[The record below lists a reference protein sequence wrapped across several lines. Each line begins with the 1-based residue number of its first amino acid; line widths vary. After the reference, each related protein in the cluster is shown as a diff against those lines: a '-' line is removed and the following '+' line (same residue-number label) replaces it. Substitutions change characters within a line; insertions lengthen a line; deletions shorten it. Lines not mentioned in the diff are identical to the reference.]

1 MSTLVSVAAAAVP
14 LAAGWSVHSL
24 WLRRRIERA
33 RRDPLTGLL
42 TRETFESR
50 ARKLA
55 RGGAV
60 AVVVIDL
67 DRFKQLNDT
76 HGHAAGDAML
86 QATGRRLIE
95 SVRRPGTV
103 ARLGGD
109 EFAVVFRCTTPSD
122 MGWVLFDLHEVLC
135 APVDFEG
142 RSVRIGASL
151 GAIWHD
157 ARAAVD
163 LSALMRRAD
172 EAMYAAK
179 PTGGWRIADGLT
191 PVMTTTNGR
200 RTGRPGA
207 ASSAGGAR

>member
-1 MSTLVSVAAAAVP
+1 MSEILTAVAAAGP
-14 LAAGWSVHSL
+14 LVAGWSFHGL
-24 WLRRRIERA
+24 WLRRRIEAA

-42 TRETFESR
+42 TREIFGSR
-50 ARKLA
+50 ARKLV

-67 DRFKQLNDT
+67 DRFKQLNDA
-76 HGHAAGDAML
+76 HGHAAGDAVL

-95 SVRRPGTV
+95 SLRRPGTV

-109 EFAVVFRCTTPSD
+109 EFVAVFRCTTPSD
-122 MGWVLFDLHEVLC
+122 LSWALFDLHEQLC
-135 APVDFEG
+135 APVDFDG
-142 RSVRIGASL
+142 CPVRVGASL
-151 GAIWHD
+151 GAIWD
-157 ARAAVD
+157 DKRGAVD

-172 EAMYAAK
+172 EAMYEAK
-179 PTGGWRIADGLT
+179 PTGGWCIADGLI

-207 ASSAGGAR
+207 ASPAGGTR

>member
-1 MSTLVSVAAAAVP
+1 MSQALSAVAVAAP
-14 LAAGWSVHSL
+14 LVAGWSVHSL
-24 WLRRRIERA
+24 WFRRRIERA

-42 TRETFESR
+42 TRELFESR

-55 RGGAV
+55 HGGAV

-95 SVRRPGTV
+95 SVRRPGAV

-109 EFAVVFRCTTPSD
+109 EFAVVFRCTAPSD
-122 MGWVLFDLHEVLC
+122 MDWVLFDLHEALC

-142 RSVRIGASL
+142 RSVRVGASL
-151 GAIWHD
+151 GAIWGD
-157 ARAAVD
+157 ARGGVD

-179 PTGGWRIADGLT
+179 PTGGWCIADGLA

-207 ASSAGGAR
+207 AFPAGGAR